1 MRILF
6 IGDIVGSGGRE
17 AVNRFVPELRREY
30 DCAFCVANGENM
42 ANGNGFARSTL
53 NELKRSK
60 VDVFTGGD
68 HTWDQKDFE
77 KEILDF
83 PNVIR
88 PANVSD
94 LQPGRGFGIFEA
106 ADGTKVGVLNL
117 LGRTFMRFGAECPF
131 AAAERIVEEL
141 RKTTPFIIVDFHA
154 EATSDKISLGR
165 FLDGKV
171 SAVLGTHTH
180 VPTADETIFPGGTA
194 FQCDVGMVG
203 SRDSVLGREVAPI
216 VQHYLTGMP
225 YRFPVANSNVRL
237 CGTVVTLDSSGK
249 ATAIERVV
257 RDMGQAN
264 MS

>member
-17 AVNRFVPELRREY
+17 AVNRFVPELRAEY
-30 DCAFCVANGENM
+30 SCEFCVSNGENM

-53 NELKRSK
+53 DELKKSQ

-83 PNVIR
+83 PNVLR
-88 PANVSD
+88 PANVSAF
-94 LQPGRGFGIFEA
+94 QPGNGYGIFEA
-106 ADGTKVGVLNL
+106 ADGTKVGVINL
-117 LGRTFMRFGAECPF
+117 LGRTFMRFATDCPF
-131 AAAERIVEEL
+131 AAAERIVEEI
-141 RKTTPFIIVDFHA
+141 RKVTPVIIVDFHA

-203 SRDSVLGREVAPI
+203 SRESVLGREWEPI

-225 YRFPVANSNVRL
+225 MRFPVNNKSVRL
-237 CGTVVTLDSSGK
+237 CGTVVTVGPDGR

-257 RDMGQAN
+257 RDL
-264 MS
+264 

>member
-17 AVNRFVPELRREY
+17 AVNRFVPELRAEY
-30 DCAFCVANGENM
+30 SCEFCVANGENM

-53 NELKRSK
+53 DELKKSQ

-77 KEILDF
+77 KEILDY
-83 PNVIR
+83 PNVLR
-88 PANVSD
+88 PANVSV
-94 LQPGRGFGIFEA
+94 LQPGRGYGVFEA
-106 ADGTKVGVLNL
+106 ADGTKVGVINL
-117 LGRTFMRFGAECPF
+117 LGRTFMRFASDCPF
-131 AAAERIVEEL
+131 AAAEKIVAEI
-141 RKTTPFIIVDFHA
+141 RKVTPVIIVDFHA

-203 SRDSVLGREVAPI
+203 SRESVLGREWEPI

-225 YRFPVANSNVRL
+225 MRFPVNNKSVRL
-237 CGTVVTLDSSGK
+237 CGTVVTVNPDGR

-257 RDMGQAN
+257 RDL
-264 MS
+264 

>member
-17 AVNRFVPELRREY
+17 AVNHFVPELRKEY
-30 DCAFCVANGENM
+30 NCAFCVANGENM

-53 NELKRSK
+53 DELKKSQ

-83 PNVIR
+83 PNVLR
-88 PANVSD
+88 PANVSAQ
-94 LQPGRGFGIFEA
+94 QPGRGYGIFEA
-106 ADGTKVGVLNL
+106 ADGTKIGVVNL
-117 LGRTFMRFGAECPF
+117 LGRTFMRFACDCPF
-131 AAAERIVEEL
+131 AAAERIVEEIHAV
-141 RKTTPFIIVDFHA
+141 TPFIIVDFHA

-171 SAVLGTHTH
+171 TAVLGTHTH
-180 VPTADETIFPGGTA
+180 VPTADETVFPGGTA

-203 SRDSVLGREVAPI
+203 SRDSVLGREIEPI
-216 VQHYLTGMP
+216 IQHYLSGMP
-225 YRFPVANSNVRL
+225 FRFPVTNKNVRL
-237 CGTVVTLDSSGK
+237 CGSVITVDAEGH

-257 RDMGQAN
+257 RDL
-264 MS
+264 